1 MNALLNMNAPE
12 LHHLT
17 PLVFQRRGSWDGI
30 SFAHY
35 RFRAGEV
42 PEHSHSQHLVLL
54 SLTKDCKGEIR
65 TSSGFNARPQ
75 ASGDVCVIPSG
86 HPFTATLEGEAE
98 YLAVYLDPSLVLRA
112 AAEGAHA
119 ASGGGVEVIEKSSV
133 HDPLVVQI
141 GQALLAELEADAP
154 GGRLYAESLANV
166 LAVHL
171 LRHYT
176 TSGGDV
182 RRFIGGLS
190 GQRLRRVLA
199 FVADNYEHDLSL
211 DDLAGEAG
219 MSTFHFAREFKRATG
234 TTPHQHLIKF
244 RVEHAKALLAEGELP
259 LAEVGLRS
267 GFSHQSHFTRLFR
280 KLTGTTPQAY
290 RHMIQP
296 STRRAI
302 SELPTQ

>member
-1 MNALLNMNAPE
+1 MNAPE
-12 LHHLT
+12 LHHST
-17 PLVFQRRGSWDGI
+17 PIVFQRRATWDGI
-30 SFAHY
+30 SLAHY
-35 RFRAGEV
+35 RFRAGEM
-42 PEHSHSQHLVLL
+42 PEHSHPQHLVLL
-54 SLTKDCKGEIR
+54 TLTKDCKGEIR
-65 TSSGFNARPQ
+65 TSNGFNARPH

-86 HPFTATLEGEAE
+86 QPFTATLEGEAE

-112 AAEGAHA
+112 AAEDAHA
-119 ASGGGVEVIEKSSV
+119 APGGVEVIEKSSMD
-133 HDPLVVQI
+133 DPLVVQI
-141 GQALLAELEADAP
+141 GQSLLAELEADAP

-176 TSGGDV
+176 AAGGDM
-182 RRFIGGLS
+182 RRFVGGLS

-199 FVADNYEHDLSL
+199 FVAENYERDLSL

-244 RVEHAKALLAEGELP
+244 RVEHAKSLLAEGKMP

-267 GFSHQSHFTRLFR
+267 GFSHQSHFNRLFR
-280 KLTGTTPQAY
+280 KLTGTTPQSY
-290 RHMIQP
+290 RLLIQP
-296 STRRAI
+296 TTRRII
-302 SELPTQ
+302 SGASNQ

>member
-1 MNALLNMNAPE
+1 MNAPE
-12 LHHLT
+12 PHHST
-17 PLVFQRRGSWDGI
+17 PLIFERQASWEGI
-30 SFAHY
+30 RLAHY
-35 RFRAGEV
+35 RFHAGVV
-42 PEHSHSQHLVLL
+42 PEHSHRQHLVLVA
-54 SLTKDCKGEIR
+54 LTRDCRSELR
-65 TSSGFNARPQ
+65 TPGGFNARPPV
-75 ASGDVCVIPSG
+75 SGGVCVIPSG
-86 HPFTATLEGEAE
+86 QPFAATLEGEAE
-98 YLAVYLDPSLVLRA
+98 FLAVYLDPSLVMRA
-112 AAEGAHA
+112 AEDARNRA
-119 ASGGGVEVIEKSSV
+119 GGGVEVIVKTSIN
-133 HDPLVVQI
+133 DPLVIGI
-141 GQALLAELEADAP
+141 GQALLAELETDAP

-176 TSGGDV
+176 AAGGGDM

-199 FVADNYEHDLSL
+199 FVADNYERDLSL

-244 RVEHAKALLAEGELP
+244 RVEHAKALLAEGEMP

-280 KLTGTTPQAY
+280 KLTGTTPQSY
-290 RHMIQP
+290 RLMIQP
-296 STRRAI
+296 TTRRVI
-302 SELPTQ
+302 SDLPNG